1 MPYDGPGGTYS
12 FGSPDGSR
20 PGIFYANV
28 KRPEDKLVYWNVLI
42 FWLRLK

>member
-28 KRPEDKLVYWNVLI
+28 KRPEDKLVY
-42 FWLRLK
+42 